1 MIIKQ
6 KYSLLKTILV
16 IAVLF
21 NVALPKGG
29 FAVANI
35 PITWGYIIIFL
46 IIGYSLVSG
55 LTMKKISKLKIKAI
69 LCSLPFSIYFIAYL
83 FYVKEYPPTGFV
95 VSLILNIVIFP
106 VVFLLFFDRIIKYIL
121 RNDEF
126 FHKIILRS
134 ILFISVFGL
143 FLFFY
148 RIKMGSYF
156 EIPYVTVNIKDYG
169 LSNSKFNLRF
179 GTLSKLIS
187 TYSNGNIFGLC
198 MFFLLPFT
206 KNHKLHKTLL
216 KIAMVLTLSRTVWAG
231 MLIYEVISYR
241 KHFVKMIYIG
251 AAILSIIIIVMI
263 FVLKVDT
270 SFIFDSSLGGRLKG
284 EGMDISFFFHDK
296 VFYGI
301 SEMTYKDILAQTGV
315 VGLFL
320 FMLQIFTPVAL
331 SFQRGIKSLNENQAQ
346 LRVGVLTYLIVAFI
360 DGAYMFIPVSLFLW
374 FSSAYIISINP
385 EKIENE

>member
-35 PITWGYIIIFL
+35 PITWGYIILFL
-46 IIGYSLVSG
+46 IIGFSLIRG
-55 LTMKKISKLKIKAI
+55 LSIKKLSKLKLEAI
-69 LCSLPFSIYFIAYL
+69 LSSLPFTFYFIAYL

-95 VSLILNIVIFP
+95 VSLILNIVVFP

-121 RNDEF
+121 KNDEF
-126 FHKIILRS
+126 FHKIILRA

-148 RIKMGSYF
+148 RIKVGSYF

-169 LSNSKFNLRF
+169 LSNSKYNLRF
-179 GTLSKLIS
+179 GSLSKLIS
-187 TYSNGNIFGLC
+187 TYSNGNIFGIC

-206 KNHKLHKTLL
+206 KKHKLHKTLL

-231 MLIYEVISYR
+231 MLIYEVISNR

-251 AAILSIIIIVMI
+251 ATILSIIIFVMI
-263 FVLKVDT
+263 FVLNVDAN
-270 SFIFDSSLGGRLKG
+270 FIFDSSLGGRLKG
-284 EGMDISFFFHDK
+284 EGMDVSIFFHDK

-301 SEMTYKDILAQTGV
+301 NEMTYKDMLAQMGV
-315 VGLFL
+315 IGLLL
-320 FMLQIFTPVAL
+320 FIMQIFTPVCL
-331 SFQRGIKSLNENQAQ
+331 SFKRNIKRINENQKQ

-360 DGAYMFIPVSLFLW
+360 DGAYLFIPVSLFFW
-374 FSSAYIISINP
+374 FSSAYIISTIP
-385 EKIENE
+385 ENIENE